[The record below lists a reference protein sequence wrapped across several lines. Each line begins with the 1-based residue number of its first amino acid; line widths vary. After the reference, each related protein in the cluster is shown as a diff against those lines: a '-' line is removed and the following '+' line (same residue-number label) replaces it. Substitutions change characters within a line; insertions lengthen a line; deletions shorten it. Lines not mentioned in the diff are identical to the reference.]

1 MTDYRTELDQK
12 DWCFCKITIKDKVK

>member
-12 DWCFCKITIKDKVK
+12 SWSFCNITIKDKVK